1 MGSLYEEA
9 DRNGPDTFLKGV
21 RRFTGYHSY
30 SDQLPSCILNPKHT
44 YILSRLLH
52 MKDDPEYRPPH
63 GDEPFCKKKKF
74 TLK

>member
-1 MGSLYEEA
+1 LYEEA
-9 DRNGPDTFLKGV
+9 DRNGLDVFLKGV

-30 SDQLPSCILNPKHT
+30 SDQLPLYILKLKYT

-63 GDEPFCKKKKF
+63 GDEPLCKKKS
-74 TLK
+74 LH